1 VNVKTIVAMFAVVIA
16 LVIFFLVM
24 AGPGITSPS
33 PSPSASPPPAP
44 AGAELVAR
52 ALKSRKAATKA
63 HAALS
68 RVRRCFGDSAPVRV
82 GKTPERAATAAVWEK
97 ARAHWR
103 HQAKDWRQKFEAGR
117 HLMTHPP
124 GAASGAKWL
133 PLAKWVG
140 WPKRALHTLAGL
152 IWCESSGIKT
162 NISPT
167 DDWGL
172 TQLNRPS
179 WAAEFRQRM
188 HVAFEKGALDPELN
202 LAFALWI
209 WKSQGG
215 HFKPA
220 WARDPAVEAVE

>member
-1 VNVKTIVAMFAVVIA
+1 MFAVVIA

-82 GKTPERAATAAVWEK
+82 GAAPERDATAQEWGK

-103 HQAKDWRQKFEAGR
+103 HQAKDWKAKTRDGLHAMRNPGG
-117 HLMTHPP
+117 HPNGERWIPAARWLGWPESQLGTLVYIMAKRGGTGESGGCP
-124 GAASGAKWL
+124 GAFNDVIDCTGLMQMWPGNLKEL
-133 PLAKWVG
+133 PLPKWVRDLSWSAKIRWLKDGMNNLWASLLLWRECG
-140 WPKRALHTLAGL
+140 W
-152 IWCESSGIKT
+152 
-162 NISPT
+162 SP
-167 DDWGL
+167 
-172 TQLNRPS
+172 
-179 WAAEFRQRM
+179 
-188 HVAFEKGALDPELN
+188 
-202 LAFALWI
+202 
-209 WKSQGG
+209 
-215 HFKPA
+215 
-220 WARDPAVEAVE
+220 WAR